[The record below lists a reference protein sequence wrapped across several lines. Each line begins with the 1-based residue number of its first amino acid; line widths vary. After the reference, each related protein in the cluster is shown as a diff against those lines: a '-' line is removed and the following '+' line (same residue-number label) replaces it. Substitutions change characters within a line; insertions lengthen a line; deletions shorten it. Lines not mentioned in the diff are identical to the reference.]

1 MLQKISLFSLSTT
14 NDDERGE
21 LNHAGRGSG
30 GVGVDDDVGDGY
42 VRAVEPATERVN
54 SDFGGSWFGKKMIG
68 IRTVECSVG
77 RVGLCLLG
85 LLEGVVG

>member
-30 GVGVDDDVGDGY
+30 GGGVGVDVDVANDDV
-42 VRAVEPATERVN
+42 
-54 SDFGGSWFGKKMIG
+54 SLKQSW
-68 IRTVECSVG
+68 
-77 RVGLCLLG
+77 
-85 LLEGVVG
+85 